1 MEMALWITAW
11 VYGPGDCVTYSRGSA
26 MTLREAAV
34 GARDGSIL
42 VQRAT
47 IHCAVSA
54 SCSSAMARGKSRLFS
69 RWTCRC
75 RSVSKALRP

>member
-34 GARDGSIL
+34 GARDTANRQSKNAA
-42 VQRAT
+42 QRVIT
-47 IHCAVSA
+47 A
-54 SCSSAMARGKSRLFS
+54 SWRNES
-69 RWTCRC
+69 RWA
-75 RSVSKALRP
+75 SSK